1 MIFHS
6 HANKTH
12 CHKKGC
18 ALGLVSKVGVFGT
31 WKWPID
37 IRGQLYLYVIIHKS
51 WWILSSQ
58 TQGRRW
64 GFFPKTC
71 LLSHEKKLMFLGEYF
86 VPCWLLSVAVFKE
99 IKYICGRLGVL
110 TQPNKMYF
118 FSFSTTSPVC
128 SFCWD
133 FYTSRRKTVNSK
145 IFVRTK
151 EYEMNCTFF
160 CWNLIY
166 EVSLASKLLITIT
179 VTAYLFSFKFDLNE

>member
-1 MIFHS
+1 MQIKLIVTRKVVHLASFR
-6 HANKTH
+6 KW
-12 CHKKGC
+12 GFLE
-18 ALGLVSKVGVFGT
+18 LGSGLLTSEGNST
-31 WKWPID
+31 CMWKYTNLD
-37 IRGQLYLYVIIHKS
+37 ES
-51 WWILSSQ
+51 FNSSQ

-64 GFFPKTC
+64 GVFPKTC

-179 VTAYLFSFKFDLNE
+179 VTSYLFSFKFDLNE